1 MQFRSVFTTA
11 SHQSAAEA
19 KNASSNNFSQH
30 QRVCFRHAKKEGPT
44 EVRNSRLHGH
54 LQKESA
60 SSPEAPDDGTKPEP
74 WRRPWR
80 HQKAQQH
87 LSLKDK
93 LIT

>member
-11 SHQSAAEA
+11 THQSAAAEA
-19 KNASSNNFSQH
+19 KNASPNNFSQH

-54 LQKESA
+54 LQKEPA
-60 SSPEAPDDGTKPEP
+60 SSPEAPDGTKPEP
-74 WRRPWR
+74 WRPWRR

-87 LSLKDK
+87 FNLKDK

>member
-1 MQFRSVFTTA
+1 MQFRSVFATA
-11 SHQSAAEA
+11 THQSAAEA

-30 QRVCFRHAKKEGPT
+30 QSGVCFRHAKKEGPT

-54 LQKESA
+54 LQKEPA
-60 SSPEAPDDGTKPEP
+60 SSPEAPDGTKPEP
-74 WRRPWR
+74 WRRRR

-87 LSLKDK
+87 FNLKDK